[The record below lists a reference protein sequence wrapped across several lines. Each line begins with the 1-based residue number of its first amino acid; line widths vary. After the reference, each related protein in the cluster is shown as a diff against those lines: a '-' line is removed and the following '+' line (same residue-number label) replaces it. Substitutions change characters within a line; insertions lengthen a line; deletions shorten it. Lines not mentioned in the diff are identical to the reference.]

1 MKRGDIFFAMLDPT
15 RGSEIQK
22 NRPVVIVSNDVA
34 NRASSLVTVVPLTS
48 SLARVFPF
56 EVQLNAED
64 TGLGKNGK
72 AMAQQVRT
80 LDKGRLGSAR
90 RGHVT
95 PDKMLQIDA
104 ALKLHLALA

>member
-1 MKRGDIFFAMLDPT
+1 MKRGEIFFAMLDAT

-56 EVQLNAED
+56 EVRLNAED
-64 TGLGKNGK
+64 TGLNKHGK

-90 RGHVT
+90 RGQVA

-104 ALKLHLALA
+104 ALKLHLALD